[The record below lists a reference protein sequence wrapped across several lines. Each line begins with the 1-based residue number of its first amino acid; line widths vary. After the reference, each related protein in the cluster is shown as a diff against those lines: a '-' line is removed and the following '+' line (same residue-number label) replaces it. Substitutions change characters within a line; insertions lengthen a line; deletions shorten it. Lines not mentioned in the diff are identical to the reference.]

1 MICLAVMFFFV
12 RLGNSLAQL
21 IHFQIHIEKEIVQAT
36 HVLLGS
42 YVHFCEIR
50 KQFDIVN
57 TFLKTDRK
65 ANIFGQRI
73 FSYTTWRIGIA
84 CGLDFIYVY
93 VCSRSFE
100 SQKFICLLL
109 TYLFN
114 IFISFYSLIYY
125 SFFKGFHL
133 LGKCNRRITD
143 TCLTSLVSGFF
154 C

>member
-1 MICLAVMFFFV
+1 M
-12 RLGNSLAQL
+12 
-21 IHFQIHIEKEIVQAT
+21 
-36 HVLLGS
+36 
-42 YVHFCEIR
+42 
-50 KQFDIVN
+50 
-57 TFLKTDRK
+57 
-65 ANIFGQRI
+65 
-73 FSYTTWRIGIA
+73 IA

-100 SQKFICLLL
+100 SQKVICLLL

-154 C
+154 CWPYSITNFAVMSPCFEITICNIFRNWLKSDSHSPKRLILFGSTKTVCFKWWKMLFRSKNIQIFVLTFLVI